1 LRVFQRPAARRD
13 VLDAFEYLEEQAGV
27 ETAVRFLDA
36 TRRTLDGLTRM
47 PHKGHLC
54 TFSRPELQ
62 DLRRWPVHD
71 FENWLVF
78 YRSTDDA
85 IDVLRILHGG
95 EISSPCSTR

>member
-1 LRVFQRPAARRD
+1 MQHAARWTDLR
-13 VLDAFEYLEEQAGV
+13 AC
-27 ETAVRFLDA
+27 
-36 TRRTLDGLTRM
+36 RT
-47 PHKGHLC
+47 KG

-85 IDVLRILHGG
+85 IDVLRILHGARDF
-95 EISSPCSTR
+95 ESLFDTLK